1 MLADAA
7 SVAQRTESEAEIA
20 LGAVASIAAS
30 AQRRA
35 SRLATGSASL
45 LPTTSRPAIRR
56 TNSADRRARTA
67 PATRSVSYSAS
78 GAALPTEAGG
88 RLSIQRRPSYP
99 NPNPNRTRT
108 RTQARTG
115 TRTPTPT
122 LALALALTRTITLLT
137 RTLSKVLAQ
146 LARTR
151 FCVLGQ

>member
-45 LPTTSRPAIRR
+45 LPTTSRPSIRR

-99 NPNPNRTRT
+99 NPNPNPNPNPSPNPNRNRN
-108 RTQARTG
+108 
-115 TRTPTPT
+115 PNPSPSPSPNPNN
-122 LALALALTRTITLLT
+122 TLLT
-137 RTLSKVLAQ
+137 RTLSKALAQ